1 MKIRNI
7 ELSGEIKKS
16 NIRSRGRFRFCLI
29 CLFLGFS
36 LILLKI
42 THLSILYNKNANPS
56 VVHSNQA
63 KNIIDHKRADIVDR
77 NGELLA
83 TSLLSYDLSANP
95 KLIKNEDKSTL
106 AKSISMIFSDVSE
119 KEIYKKLNINR
130 SFVYLK
136 RSITPKEFNA
146 IVKLKEPE
154 IFRLKRYKRHYPNQ
168 KLASHILGGVD
179 IDNQGIRGIEK
190 TFDKIL
196 KNKDFI
202 NQNKELQLSIDI
214 RIQKILDDNLNET
227 INKHHAQGGVGIIL
241 DIKKSEILAMNSLP
255 QFNPNKIHKISHKN
269 EFNMATLGVYELG
282 SIFKSLTIAMA
293 LDKNIVNEDTIY
305 DATKPLKKG
314 KYTIHDYKPQKRSL
328 KISECILYSSNICFA
343 QVGKDLGEK
352 NIKEYLKKMKLSN
365 KAEIEV
371 PEIGN
376 PLLPNIWRET
386 NIMTFAYGHG
396 IAISPLQFVNAFTS
410 IINGGN
416 FRYATLIKEKYLND
430 TTNNNHVISKQTSY
444 RVRQLLR
451 EVVSNEKGS
460 GDKAD
465 VPGYFVAGKT
475 GTAIKNEYNRYEKN
489 KNLTSFV
496 GFFPSYNPDFLI
508 FIAVDE
514 PQPIKETFNYV
525 TGGWVA
531 APTVRKIISE
541 MAPKLGIMP
550 KEKIEKNI
558 EKHVSL
564 KRN

>member
-7 ELSGEIKKS
+7 KLSGEIKKS

-56 VVHSNQA
+56 VVHSHQA

-83 TSLLSYDLSANP
+83 TSLLSYDLFANP
-95 KLIKNEDKSTL
+95 KLIKNEDKSIL
-106 AKSISMIFSDVSE
+106 AKSISMILSDVSE

-146 IVKLKEPE
+146 IVKLKEPA
-154 IFRLKRYKRHYPNQ
+154 IKRLKRYKRHYPNQ
-168 KLASHILGGVD
+168 KLASHILGGVN

-255 QFNPNKIHKISHKN
+255 QFNPNKIHKLSHKN

-314 KYTIHDYKPQKRSL
+314 KYTIHDYKPQKRLL

-430 TTNNNHVISKQTSY
+430 TTDNNRVISEQTSY

-475 GTAIKNEYNRYEKN
+475 GTAIKNEHNRYKKN

-550 KEKIEKNI
+550 NEKIEKNI
-558 EKHVSL
+558 ENHVSL

>member
-7 ELSGEIKKS
+7 KLSGEIKKS

-56 VVHSNQA
+56 VVHSHQA

-106 AKSISMIFSDVSE
+106 AKSISMILSDVSE

-168 KLASHILGGVD
+168 KLASHILGGVN

-255 QFNPNKIHKISHKN
+255 QFNPNKIHKLSHKN

-314 KYTIHDYKPQKRSL
+314 KYTIHDYKPQKRLL

-430 TTNNNHVISKQTSY
+430 TTNNNHVISEQTSY

-475 GTAIKNEYNRYEKN
+475 GTAIKNEHNRYKKN

-558 EKHVSL
+558 ENHVSL